1 MYGKGSVKPRL
12 GLALSRKTEEM
23 KYMYKSALHPKER
36 SKTNYSEN
44 MFESAEVGLNA
55 AKAEEEE
62 ILKKEQRKK
71 QWAAL
76 IEARRAEEEEER
88 ERKIE
93 EENKKYLEEPVQEQ
107 KRKLAAKKASD
118 AAYQEG
124 AKRAAM
130 EALATFDR
138 EQEERR
144 LQAERVK
151 AMEDLS
157 ITGSG

>member
-1 MYGKGSVKPRL
+1 MKPRL

-23 KYMYKSALHPKER
+23 RYMYKSALHPKMR
-36 SKTNYSEN
+36 PKTNYSEN
-44 MFESAEVGLNA
+44 LFESAEVGLNA

-76 IEARRAEEEEER
+76 IDARRAEEEEER

-93 EENKKYLEEPVQEQ
+93 EENKKHLEEQVQEQ
-107 KRKLAAKKASD
+107 KRKVASKKASD
-118 AAYQEG
+118 AAHQEK

-130 EALATFDR
+130 EALVAFDR
-138 EQEERR
+138 EQEER
-144 LQAERVK
+144 QHSG
-151 AMEDLS
+151 DSHS
-157 ITGSG
+157 IR